1 MKIGII
7 VAMGKELELLLPHID
22 GRREVELPGGQTLH
36 TGTMNGGRHE
46 IAAMQSGIG
55 KVNAALGTAL
65 LIDTFHPELVINT
78 GVAGGTGSDAR
89 VMDVVVGTNVA
100 YHDVWCGPCAERG
113 QIQGMPH
120 FFEGAAQI
128 VGLPVLDTFPRLH
141 KGLIASGDQFVDN
154 AADLA
159 KIIALYPDVK
169 AVDMESAAMAQ
180 TCHIKGVPFTSIR
193 VVSDTPGKEE
203 DNTGQ
208 YLDFW
213 TAAPQ
218 ATFDTLNAIIGAL

>member
-7 VAMGKELELLLPHID
+7 VAMGKELDLLLPHIE
-22 GRREVELPGGQTLH
+22 GRREERLPSGQTIH
-36 TGTMNGGRHE
+36 TGTMAGGRHTV
-46 IAAMQSGIG
+46 AAMQSGIG
-55 KVNAALGTAL
+55 TVNAALGVAT
-65 LIDTFHPELVINT
+65 LIDSFNPDMVINT

-89 VMDVVVGTNVA
+89 VMDVVIGDRTA

-113 QIQGMPH
+113 QIQGLPR
-120 FFEGAAQI
+120 FFEGDPR
-128 VGLPVLDTFPRLH
+128 VLGLKELDSIPRLH
-141 KGLIASGDQFVDN
+141 RGLIASGDQFVDN

-159 KIIALYPDVK
+159 KITALYPDVK

-218 ATFDTLNAIIGAL
+218 ATFAALQTIVGAL